1 MYYIIKGEPTPIQ
14 YLKGVGPTRA
24 KGFNKSGI
32 YFDVDLLFYFPK
44 NYISRTSLLTLKQ
57 IQGMLLKDNYL
68 LQDNEE
74 SLLKQEVT
82 LLCKATKKEL
92 KTSRGRKK
100 FLVVEINDLNGDT
113 AKLFFWQ
120 YADYYDKLL
129 EKGQYFIIYG
139 MPEYNP
145 YNGIVFHH
153 PEVERLDK
161 FDEVELQRG
170 ETLPIYSINSYLKS
184 SRINNKILRKILRD
198 AIPSILPKI
207 DDFLPS
213 EVLAK
218 NNLPDIKFA
227 LKNIHFPED
236 IAQVAIIKKKFKFE
250 EAFLFETLLAHYR
263 RTNQERLS
271 APKFKIKNNILR
283 EFKDS
288 LPFELTNDQK
298 KVISEIFS
306 DLQSGKP
313 MNRLLQGDVGSGKT
327 IVAVFAMLLAK
338 VNGHQSAIM
347 APTEILAEQHYLSL
361 TNLLANFPIQIEIVV
376 GSQTSKE
383 REKIANKVLNGEIDI
398 LVGTHA
404 LFEGNLQ
411 FCKLG
416 LVIIDEQHRFGV
428 AQRNRLRELAKASLS
443 EKKVPHILVMSATPI
458 PRTLAMTLY
467 GDLDVSIIRELPKG
481 RKPVITKIVSEAN
494 LPKMY
499 DFIRDQLKKGFQAY
513 FVYPLI
519 EKSDKI
525 EVKSATE
532 HWELLQKKIFPEF
545 SCGLL
550 HGKMKSLEKEN
561 VMKDFKEKKY
571 NILVATT
578 VIEVGIDVPNA
589 NIIVIENAE
598 RFGLS
603 QLHQLRGRVGR
614 GSTKSFCFLVTEH
627 RFDYQENTTLFS
639 DFEQKTAYSR
649 LKAMEQTTDG
659 FLIAEIDLKL
669 RGPGDILGIQ
679 QSGLPPFKYVNIATD
694 GDIISSAKEFAY
706 EIIEADPYFQKNP
719 KLKSVLGKMIQ
730 YKKYFGIG

>member
-1 MYYIIKGEPTPIQ
+1 MYYIINGEPTPIQ
-14 YLKGVGPTRA
+14 YLKGVGPIRA
-24 KGFNKSGI
+24 KGFNKNGI
-32 YFDVDLLFYFPK
+32 YSDIDLLFFFPR

-68 LQDNEE
+68 LQENEE
-74 SLLKQEVT
+74 FNLRQEVA
-82 LLCKATKKEL
+82 LLCKITKKEL
-92 KTSRGRKK
+92 KTSRGNKK
-100 FLVVEINDLNGDT
+100 FLVVEINDLNGDI
-113 AKLFFWQ
+113 ARLFFWQ
-120 YADYYDKLL
+120 YAEYYERLL
-129 EKGQYFIIYG
+129 ERGQFFIIYG
-139 MPEYNP
+139 MPEFNL

-161 FDEVELQRG
+161 IDEAELQRG
-170 ETLPIYSINSYLKS
+170 ETLPIYTINSFFKS
-184 SRINNKILRKILRD
+184 SKINNKILRKIIRE
-198 AIPSILPKI
+198 AIPSVILKLE
-207 DDFLPS
+207 DFLPK

-218 NNLPDIKFA
+218 QNLPDIKFA
-227 LKNIHFPED
+227 LKNIHFPD
-236 IAQVAIIKKKFKFE
+236 DMAQVQIIRNKFKFE
-250 EAFLFETLLAHYR
+250 EALLFETLLAHYR
-263 RTNQERLS
+263 NTTHERLS
-271 APKFKIKNNILR
+271 APKFRIINGILK
-283 EFKDS
+283 EFKDN
-288 LPFELTNDQK
+288 LPFELTSDQK

-306 DLQSGKP
+306 DFQSGKP

-327 IVAVFAMLLAK
+327 IVAIFAMLMAK
-338 VNGHQSAIM
+338 VNGYQSAIM
-347 APTEILAEQHYLSL
+347 APTELLAEQHYLSL
-361 TNLLANFPIQIEIVV
+361 TNLLANFPIRIEIVV
-376 GSQTSKE
+376 GSQSNKE
-383 REKIANKVLNGEIDI
+383 REKIATKVRNSEIDI

-411 FCKLG
+411 FKNLG

-428 AQRNRLRELAKASLS
+428 AQRNRLRELAKASLPDGN
-443 EKKVPHILVMSATPI
+443 VPHFLVMSATPI

-467 GDLDVSIIRELPKG
+467 GDLDVSIIREMPKG
-481 RKPVITKIVSEAN
+481 RKPVLTKIVSETN

-499 DFIRDQLKKGFQAY
+499 DFIRNQLRKGFQAY

-561 VMKDFKEKKY
+561 VMRDFKEKKY
-571 NILVATT
+571 NILVSTT

-614 GSTKSFCFLVTEH
+614 GNSKSYCFLVTEEK
-627 RFDYQENTTLFS
+627 FYNQNETTLFS
-639 DFEQKTAYSR
+639 NFEEKTAYSR

-659 FLIAEIDLKL
+659 FKIAEIDLKL
-669 RGPGDILGIQ
+669 RGPGDILGVQ
-679 QSGLPPFKYVNIATD
+679 QSGLPPFKYINIATD
-694 GDIISSAKEFAY
+694 GDIISSAKELAY
-706 EIIEADPYFQKNP
+706 EIVGVDPSFRTNT
-719 KLKSVLGKMIQ
+719 KLKNVLEQMTQ